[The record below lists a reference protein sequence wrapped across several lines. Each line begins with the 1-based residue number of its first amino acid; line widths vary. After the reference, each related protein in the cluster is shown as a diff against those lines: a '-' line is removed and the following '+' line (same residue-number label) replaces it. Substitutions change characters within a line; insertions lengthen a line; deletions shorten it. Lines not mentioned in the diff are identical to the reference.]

1 MQARQIRIAR
11 RGLGWTQA
19 RLAAEAGLHPKA
31 VAYWEGERRGSAIPH
46 PMHTNSGLHRIS
58 AVMNRQGVI
67 FGSDGVKIP
76 MRTRT

>member
-31 VAYWEGERRGSAIPH
+31 IAYWEGACRGDASPH
-46 PMHTNSGLHRIS
+46 RMHTGTGLHRIN
-58 AVMNRQGVI
+58 AALDRQGVT
-67 FGSDGVKIP
+67 FGPDGVKIP
-76 MRTRT
+76 MQT